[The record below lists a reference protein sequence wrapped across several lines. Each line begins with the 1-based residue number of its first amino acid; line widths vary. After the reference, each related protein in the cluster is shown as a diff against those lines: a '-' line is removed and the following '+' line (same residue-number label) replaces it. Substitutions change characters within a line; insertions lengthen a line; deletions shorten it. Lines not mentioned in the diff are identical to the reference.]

1 MRKIERKEINNMR
14 FYLDTQTQLSFPS
27 VSTILNKMKDNKHLE
42 KWKKD
47 LALKTLTE
55 QEKKLPDEEKEKVI
69 KIRGEIEAQ
78 KIQKMSQNRGTKIH
92 NQIEENVLNPNN
104 KVLLEKKQLDSFLS
118 DYISPVL
125 YDGKP
130 LVETPVLWTDNR
142 IGFGGTFDFYA
153 LFKKDLKDYKTD
165 KKIQLNKALID
176 WKNPLNVKYAESW
189 SKSSGKY
196 YPLTPYFLQCAAYAG
211 ALNQMVE
218 KEYKVN
224 TLMVVLNPQK
234 SKNTIYLYYC
244 DSYKTNFYWKKFKEL
259 LDCYFENKTF
269 DWEKLNK
276 DIDSK
281 DVIPTRV
288 VL

>member
-1 MRKIERKEINNMR
+1 MRKIERKEVNNMR
-14 FYLDTQTQLSFPS
+14 FYLDHQTQLSFPS

-42 KWKKD
+42 RWKTD

-55 QEKKLPDEEKEKVI
+55 TEKKLPPVEKERVI

-78 KIQKMSQNRGTKIH
+78 KIQKMSQTRGTKIH

-125 YDGKP
+125 YGDKP
-130 LVETPVLWTDNR
+130 LVETPVLWTDNK

-153 LFKKDLKDYKTD
+153 EFKKELKDYKTD
-165 KKIQLNKALID
+165 KKVQINKALID

-189 SKSSGKY
+189 SKNSGKY
-196 YPLTPYFLQCAAYAG
+196 YPLTTYFLQCAAYAG

-259 LDCYFENKTF
+259 LNCYFENKTF

-276 DIDSK
+276 DIESK